1 MRKGKS
7 STQTDSAQETH
18 IASEATARGS
28 SPRPRGRVGRF
39 LGKVKEN
46 VKLRMSRSRNSIR
59 DHSPVPRTANVSHEH
74 ASSTPNLE
82 VQAAPSGAEVEAD
95 TQSALQDTQEA
106 AKRINP
112 LSEPAITVDSVV
124 QGAQDDLD
132 ADTHIEPLKIF
143 DEVIGKLADVHP
155 YAKMALG
162 VLSWAAKII
171 VAQADRDKAVLELLK
186 KISEVYSFIMQD
198 DMLNKISSMGAIL
211 AQISQQTRECANF
224 IKNYSQTKNFC
235 ES

>member
-7 STQTDSAQETH
+7 STQADSAQETH

-46 VKLRMSRSRNSIR
+46 VKRRISPRS
-59 DHSPVPRTANVSHEH
+59 PTTNVSHEH

-95 TQSALQDTQEA
+95 IQSALQDTQEA

-132 ADTHIEPLKIF
+132 AVDSFQDTYLEPLKIF
-143 DEVIGKLADVHP
+143 DSIIGKLADVHP

-162 VLSWAAKII
+162 VLSCAAK
-171 VAQADRDKAVLELLK
+171 VWFPFFPDLALLLK
-186 KISEVYSFIMQD
+186 IIHADYSG
-198 DMLNKISSMGAIL
+198 SSGSR
-211 AQISQQTRECANF
+211 QSGTQTSRED
-224 IKNYSQTKNFC
+224 I
-235 ES
+235 